1 MYTIFMNSKNKKK
14 KSDSQRL
21 LLNLSDKLDLKR
33 SDEKM

>member
-1 MYTIFMNSKNKKK
+1 MYTIFMNSKKKKK

-21 LLNLSDKLDLKR
+21 LLNFSDKIDLKR